1 MRRRAHPTRP
11 SAPAVVATPT
21 RPAPAAWTSS
31 STIWNAAD
39 TAPVSPT
46 APAVLVSIGTSP
58 RTSAAAARSWPPRNP
73 SDDSGATAKISS
85 GWTEARASARR
96 RHPASA
102 ARLGELA
109 EIEVVVADVGAG
121 LARPLRRPDADLA
134 EFDEAAATE
143 RQHHKGK
150 LTARERI
157 ALLLDE
163 DSFCEIEPFRRHRA
177 TGFGLEDRKPHT
189 DGVITGW
196 GTVSGRTVFVYAH
209 DFRIFGGALGEAHAE
224 KIHKV
229 MDMALAAGTPI
240 VSLNDGA
247 GARIQEGVTALAGYG
262 GIFRRSVAASG
273 VIPQISV
280 MAGPC
285 AGGAAYAP
293 ALTDFVFMVRDTS
306 QMFVTGPDVIQAV
319 TGQIVTH
326 DELGGADVHA
336 AQSGVAH
343 FVHDDEQTCLE
354 DVRYLISLLPANNNE
369 PPPARKPGRPIE
381 RTRESLL
388 DLVPAD
394 PSQSYDMLA
403 VIEELVD
410 DGECLEVQENWAG
423 SVICAL
429 ARIDGHVVGIVANQ
443 PSVLAGVLDI
453 HSSEKAAAFVSTCDS
468 FNIPLVTLV
477 DVPGFLPGVDQ
488 EHDGI
493 IRHGAKLLYAYCNAT
508 VPRIQVIVRKAYGG
522 AYIVMDSRSIGA
534 DLSYA
539 WPTNEIAV
547 MGAEGAAN
555 VIFRREIAASADPDR
570 TRAARI
576 DTYRE
581 ELMYPYYA
589 AERGLVDDV
598 IDPRETRYL
607 LAQALRML
615 YAKAAPLPRR
625 KHGNVPT

>member
-1 MRRRAHPTRP
+1 MTTTGPAFVAEFEEQYSGP
-11 SAPAVVATPT
+11 AAVVPL
-21 RPAPAAWTSS
+21 R
-31 STIWNAAD
+31 
-39 TAPVSPT
+39 
-46 APAVLVSIGTSP
+46 G
-58 RTSAAAARSWPPRNP
+58 RT
-73 SDDSGATAKISS
+73 
-85 GWTEARASARR
+85 E
-96 RHPASA
+96 
-102 ARLGELA
+102 ELA
-109 EIEVVVADVGAG
+109 G
-121 LARPLRRPDADLA
+121 LRRSVLRGDAA
-134 EFDEAAATE
+134 GTE
-143 RQHHKGK
+143 RQHRKGK

-157 ALLLDE
+157 ELLLDE

-177 TGFGLEDRKPHT
+177 TGFGLEDNKPHT

-209 DFRIFGGALGEAHAE
+209 DFRVFGGALGEAHAE

-229 MDMALAAGTPI
+229 MDMALAAGAPI

-280 MAGPC
+280 MTGPC

-293 ALTDFVFMVRDTS
+293 ALTDFVFMVRDIS
-306 QMFVTGPDVIQAV
+306 QMFITGPDVIQAV
-319 TGQIVTH
+319 TGETVTH

-336 AQSGVAH
+336 ARSGVAH
-343 FVHDDEQTCLE
+343 FAYDDERTCLD

-369 PPPARKPGRPIE
+369 PPPASNPGRPVE

-394 PSQSYDMLA
+394 PSHPYDMLA

-410 DGECLEVQENWAG
+410 DGEHLEVHENWAG
-423 SVICAL
+423 SVICTL
-429 ARIDGHVVGIVANQ
+429 ARIGGHVVGIVANQ

-453 HSSEKAAAFVSTCDS
+453 HSSQKAAAFVSTCDS

-477 DVPGFLPGVDQ
+477 DVPGFLPGVGQ

-539 WPTNEIAV
+539 WPANEIAV

-555 VIFRREIAASADPDR
+555 VIFRREIAASADPDQ
-570 TRAARI
+570 TRASRI
-576 DTYRE
+576 DMYRE
-581 ELMYPYYA
+581 ELMHPYYA

-615 YAKAAPLPRR
+615 GAKAAPLPRR
-625 KHGNVPT
+625 KHGNLPT